1 VQKALESVPGVRQA
15 KYDHGTKEA
24 QILVDKGKKLDSEA
38 IAQSLK
44 DAGFGG
50 EVMN

>member
-15 KYDHGTKEA
+15 KFDFGTKEA
-24 QILVDKGKKLDSEA
+24 KILVEKGKLDSEA

-50 EVMN
+50 EVIN

>member
-1 VQKALESVPGVRQA
+1 MQKALESVPGVRQA
-15 KYDHGTKEA
+15 KYDYDAKEA
-24 QILVDKGKKLDSEA
+24 TILVEKGKLDSEA